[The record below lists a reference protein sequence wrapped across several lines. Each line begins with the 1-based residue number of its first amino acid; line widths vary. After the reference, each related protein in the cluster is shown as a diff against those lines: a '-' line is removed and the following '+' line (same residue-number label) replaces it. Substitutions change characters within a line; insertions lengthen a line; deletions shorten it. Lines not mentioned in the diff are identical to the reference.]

1 MIINHGIIY
10 FKTLNMSY
18 LATTYKLVRQ
28 TYNDKKLAAILLK
41 SSGDAASFFMTV
53 KLHYSEHY
61 SNPKACPHF
70 EKVSK
75 NQINCSQMKK
85 QCR

>member
-1 MIINHGIIY
+1 
-10 FKTLNMSY
+10 MSY

-41 SSGDAASFFMTV
+41 SSGDAASFFMTI
-53 KLHYSEHY
+53 KLYYSEHY
-61 SNPKACPHF
+61 SNPRACPHF
-70 EKVSK
+70 EKVNK
-75 NQINCSQMKK
+75 NQLNCSQMKK